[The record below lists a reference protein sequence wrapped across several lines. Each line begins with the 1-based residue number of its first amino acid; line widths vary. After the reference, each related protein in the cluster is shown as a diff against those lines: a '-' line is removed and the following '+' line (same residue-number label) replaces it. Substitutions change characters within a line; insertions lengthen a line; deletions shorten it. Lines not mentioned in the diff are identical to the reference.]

1 MSECEWHIADQKRD
15 LELASARREKGW
27 RKTIQPR
34 SYYTLTAK
42 QYDDAVER
50 GKKLVS

>member
-15 LELASARREKGW
+15 LELAAAHREKGW

-34 SYYTLTAK
+34 SYYTLNTK
-42 QYDDAVER
+42 QYADAVAR
-50 GKKLVS
+50 GKALAS